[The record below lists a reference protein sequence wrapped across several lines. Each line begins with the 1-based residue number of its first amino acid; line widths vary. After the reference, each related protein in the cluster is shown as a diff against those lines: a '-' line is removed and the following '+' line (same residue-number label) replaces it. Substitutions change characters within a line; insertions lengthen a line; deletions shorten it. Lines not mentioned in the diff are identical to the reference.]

1 MIGYIEKAVDY
12 FKGAKPKVAQPVP
25 ASLFYREEG
34 MGLFSLDKGGK
45 VLKHLPFNLL
55 IDEDHTLNF
64 RVSDH
69 PLQDGSTISDH
80 VHKEPAEVTINCL
93 FTNHPI
99 KKMSEVS
106 EVTFKD
112 DYATSEVKST
122 LTNKALE
129 NFEKVVALAKKR
141 EPVRLVTALQVY
153 PKMIITSIKA
163 PRDSK
168 TGSAVKFTMTL
179 REITTV
185 SLKTTTMD
193 YNFQPDDMIT
203 ANDKMIAAEK
213 KAGRRTAEEKDAAEL
228 AKLHGFESASATG
241 G

>member
-12 FKGAKPKVAQPVP
+12 FQGQKPKVAQPVP

-69 PLQDGSTISDH
+69 PLQNGSTISDH

-129 NFEKVVALAKKR
+129 NFDKVVALAKKR

-179 REITTV
+179 REINIVQLKSV
-185 SLKTTTMD
+185 SLD
-193 YNFQPDDMIT
+193 YNFQPEDMLT
-203 ANDKMIAAEK
+203 ANDRMIAAQK
-213 KAGRRTAEEKDAAEL
+213 NSGKRTAEEMRADEMYRAMN
-228 AKLHGFESASATG
+228 FESASATG

>member
-12 FKGAKPKVAQPVP
+12 FQGQKPKVAQPVP

-64 RVSDH
+64 RGSDH
-69 PLQDGSTISDH
+69 PLQNGSTISDH

-129 NFEKVVALAKKR
+129 NFDKVVALAKKR

-179 REITTV
+179 REINIVQLKSV
-185 SLKTTTMD
+185 SLD
-193 YNFQPDDMIT
+193 YNFQPEDMLT
-203 ANDKMIAAEK
+203 ANDRMIAAQK
-213 KAGRRTAEEKDAAEL
+213 NSGKRTAEEMRADEMYRAMN
-228 AKLHGFESASATG
+228 FESASATG